1 MERPK
6 IIYGIYVGLLL
17 VFLILIAITPFLA
30 LSDLP
35 LAKSLYG
42 GFAFTCHQKISRS
55 LCLFEGKGLSIRDC
69 TPQNGTFVSNDGV
82 ILSEV
87 RNGVTGFK
95 FPVCARDIG
104 IYLAMLLGAFAYPLF
119 FKLEDKKILPP
130 SILIAALIPIGIDG
144 TIQLLSDIGINLLG
158 FPYESTNLIRLLT
171 GGLAGFV
178 ASFYI
183 IPILNRMFR

>member
-17 VFLILIAITPFLA
+17 VFLALIAITPFLA
-30 LSDLP
+30 FSNLP

-42 GFAFTCHQKISRS
+42 GFSFTCHQKISRS
-55 LCLFEGKGLSIRDC
+55 LCLFEGTGLSIGDC
-69 TPQNGTFVSNDGV
+69 TPQNGTFVPNDGV

-104 IYLAMLLGAFAYPLF
+104 IYLAMLLGALAYPLF
-119 FKLEDKKILPP
+119 FKLGEKKMLPA

-144 TIQLLSDIGINLLG
+144 TVQLLSDVGLNLLG

-183 IPILNRMFR
+183 IPILNQMFG